1 MKQLHKSATIMA
13 KVLEVVH
20 FLGGIVAIIFFVM
33 SFVSQETM
41 FGLLG
46 GMDTQMK
53 VYGFGLDLHTVNGA
67 VNLTLVRIFSITA
80 LFLFLFMAMVF
91 RNVYLIFKTAEGKT
105 KFAKGTT
112 PFQKDVVRMIREI
125 GIFYIAIPIVGL
137 IMSTIA
143 RLMLGVDAVEA
154 SMDISGFVTGFL
166 LLCLSQIFAYGVDL
180 QTDTDGLL

>member
-1 MKQLHKSATIMA
+1 MKQLHKSAAIMA
-13 KVLEVVH
+13 KVLEVGH
-20 FLGGIVAIIFFVM
+20 FLAGIVAIIFFVM
-33 SFVSQETM
+33 SFVAQETM
-41 FGLLG
+41 FGLLD

-91 RNVYLIFKTAEGKT
+91 RNVYLIFKTA
-105 KFAKGTT
+105 KGTT

-154 SMDISGFVTGFL
+154 SMDVSGFITGFL
-166 LLCLSQIFAYGVDL
+166 LLCLSQIFAYGVEL